1 MTACNNH
8 DQKPKE
14 LEYLVGTWV
23 LDSATYFRK
32 NKYEKEEAKEYLTF
46 YSDSN
51 YTFKT
56 YGECIHLDIKGKY
69 FVLNNIKRGLKT
81 VTLVPD
87 TVISEGDTLRLGY
100 DNFDIVKITNKRLQ
114 IVRATEFINTD
125 DINMRFNKNEIYKK
139 IK

>member
-23 LDSATYFRK
+23 LDSATSFRQ
-32 NKYEKEEAKEYLTF
+32 NKYQKEGAKYLTF

-51 YTFKT
+51 YTFKI
-56 YGECIHLDIKGKY
+56 YGECIHLDFKGKY
-69 FVLNNIKRGLKT
+69 FILNNPKRGLKT
-81 VTLVPD
+81 ITLVPD
-87 TVISEGDTLRLGY
+87 TVISESDTIRLSY
-100 DNFDIVKITNKRLQ
+100 DNFDIVNLTNKRLQ
-114 IVRATEFINTD
+114 IVRETEFINTD
-125 DINMRFNKNEIYKK
+125 DINMRFNKSEIYKK